1 MFARSKKKISG
12 GKIFLF
18 VLLGIYIIG
27 CFGVLFGGMFASIA
41 DVFAQMGMSWL
52 YFGLMGVLVFALCFV
67 GSVFI
72 TQNQLYEAKDNDL
85 LLSMP
90 IPVKTYFSFQIVI
103 HRHIELRV

>member
-1 MFARSKKKISG
+1 MLKNLVFIRIKSMFAGMFARSKKKISG

-67 GSVFI
+67 GSVYHAES
-72 TQNQLYEAKDNDL
+72 T
-85 LLSMP
+85 
-90 IPVKTYFSFQIVI
+90 
-103 HRHIELRV
+103 LRSQR